1 MDMSTTSGSRW
12 STIPCVV
19 ALVVIVIA
27 FRLADVGPT
36 AAASAV
42 RTPAVEAPWEPSLR
56 SLDAALQQGDA
67 GAANRA
73 WHDGYGAALASGRWE
88 GFVAMG
94 DAVRR
99 IADVTGSR
107 SLGEARSRSLY
118 LAALFRARQ
127 QGAVAGV
134 LRTAEA
140 FAGLGD
146 SEVVAQCLTVARAL
160 AARAGDR
167 DAEGRIQVLTGQLA
181 AK

>member
-1 MDMSTTSGSRW
+1 MDMPTTSGSSW

-19 ALVVIVIA
+19 ALVVIVVA

-36 AAASAV
+36 AAASALRV
-42 RTPAVEAPWEPSLR
+42 PAVEAPWESSLR
-56 SLDAALQQGDA
+56 SLDAALQRGDA
-67 GAANRA
+67 GAANRT
-73 WHDGYGAALASGRWE
+73 WHEGYSAVLASGRWD

-99 IADVTGSR
+99 IADAAGSR

-127 QGAVAGV
+127 QGTVDGV
-134 LRTAEA
+134 LRAAEA

-146 SEVVAQCLTVARAL
+146 REVVEQCLIVARAL
-160 AARAGDR
+160 AARDGDKT
-167 DAEGRIQVLTGQLA
+167 AEGRVQTITARLA